1 MENGSVVNKR
11 EFILGSFD
19 RYITEYR
26 GRKVINIYT
35 NTLLE
40 TQILFNCLNSIGFKW
55 ITGDDLINYD
65 KLNSIYYSMTKFNKK
80 FIFLTY
86 IDIQDLNFFTDSCIS
101 CTVCPCEQFYN
112 IKAISYSRFMN
123 VIDTN
128 KDYIMGIQAE

>member
-1 MENGSVVNKR
+1 MVNKR

-40 TQILFNCLNSIGFKW
+40 TQILFNCLNSIRFKW
-55 ITGDDLINYD
+55 TTGDDLINYD
-65 KLNSIYYSMTKFNKK
+65 KLDSIYYSMTKFNKK

-101 CTVCPCEQFYN
+101 CTVYPYEQFYN
-112 IKAISYSRFMN
+112 VKAISYSSFMN
-123 VIDTN
+123 VINTN
-128 KDYIMGIQAE
+128 KDYIIGLQAK